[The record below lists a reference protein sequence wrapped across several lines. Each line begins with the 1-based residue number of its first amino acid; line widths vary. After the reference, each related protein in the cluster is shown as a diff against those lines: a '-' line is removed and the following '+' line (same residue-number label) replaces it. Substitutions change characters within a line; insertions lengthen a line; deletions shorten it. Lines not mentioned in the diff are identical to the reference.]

1 MTLSSTLSRIDTLLA
16 RWRAR
21 LPLSG
26 KDLAQLRA
34 HWEVVHTYNSNAIEG
49 NTLTLGETKAVLID
63 GITISG
69 KPLREILEATNHRE
83 AMRLLYRLAES
94 KAPMTE
100 AEILDLHRLILT
112 GIQAEDAGRYRRVP
126 VRVAG
131 SQHVFPN
138 PAKVPSLMAEF
149 VSAVAAWGDHPVLA
163 AARAHFKL
171 VAIHPFADGN
181 GRTARLLM
189 NLLLM
194 RHGYPPAYLKVERRG
209 LYYDALEE
217 SHTKG
222 TARFEE
228 FIANAVLES
237 LEETLAALGEEPPP
251 ENLTPPSPSPQWRR
265 GGAWSAGERLAHGPR
280 KSPKDYGFTKPLKPE
295 EEESELPALELL
307 ENLGWTFVPPAQLGS
322 EREGERDTILTGRL
336 ERALRRLNPWLSEE
350 NLRKAVRA
358 LTHVQAAG
366 LIEANEKIHRH
377 IVHTLSVE
385 QDTGDG
391 RGRIGRD
398 VRFIDFEHPENN
410 DFAVTRQF
418 EVIGTRKPARFDLV
432 CFVNGLPLAVIEC
445 KAATMGEKWFEQA
458 AGQLDRYQE
467 AGDAWYGQG
476 APRAFEA
483 VQVLAAVAGSSG
495 ARLGTVL
502 TPGRHFGEWREPW
515 PLSREEIE
523 DRLGRKA
530 TPQDILLASAFTPAA
545 LLDLVANFTVFEP
558 EGGRVVRKLARYQQF
573 IAVNKALARI
583 QGAPEPEKRGGIVWH
598 TQGSGKSLTMLWL
611 AVKLRRIEAL
621 QNPTLVV
628 VTDRTDLDT
637 QIHETFGRC
646 GFPNPVRAASVKNL
660 QELLRGGSGLTVMTT
675 IQKFQDAAGGR
686 QGALSEASNLFV
698 LVDEAHR
705 TQYKSLAANMRKA
718 LPNACFL
725 GFTGTPI
732 DKNDR
737 STPRVFG
744 PYIHTYPIQQAVA
757 DGATVPIYYE
767 SRLTELRVEG
777 ETLDA
782 VFERV
787 FQDRS
792 EEERG
797 AIKSRFATLEAIA
810 GAPKRIERICLDL
823 IGHFE
828 KHIHP
833 NGFKA
838 QVVAC
843 SRDAAA
849 AYLEML
855 EKLGAPPA
863 ALIMSSSHNDPERL
877 ARHKKTKTE
886 QKTLIERFKNRDD
899 PLSIL
904 VVCDMLLTGFDAP
917 VEQVMYLDAPL
928 REHGLLQ
935 AIARVNRRAEGKDG
949 VEKDYGLVVDYWG
962 VSQELQDALAIF
974 DPKDIQGTLTDIRD
988 ELPRLQQRHRRVMR
1002 FFEKIPRDDLEGCIR
1017 VLEPEDRRAEFEAE
1031 FRKFVQSLDMVLPDP
1046 EGLAYKADLHWLSK
1060 LRASAKARFRDPG
1073 MDLTGC
1079 GAKVKK
1085 LIEEHVTAEGV
1096 VQILEPV
1103 SIFSKR
1109 FDEEVAKLR
1118 SPEAKAS
1125 EMEHALRHEIS
1136 VQIDRDPVFYQR
1148 LSDRLKE
1155 LIRERREG
1163 RLKAVEELR
1172 RLEAIR
1178 EEMRGREGGK
1188 EPSGLS
1194 PDAAAFLG
1202 LLEESDRSGGNG
1214 DDAAETPAAYG
1225 AAAGRDEKP
1234 KLVKGILASLEELAV
1249 IDWTRKEDVQ
1259 REMRRQIKR
1268 HLRAAGY
1275 DETSLESL
1283 TTKMMDLA
1291 RARLAR

>member
-1 MTLSSTLSRIDTLLA
+1 MTLPTTLTRIDALLA

-21 LPLSG
+21 VPLSER
-26 KDLAQLRA
+26 DLAQLRA

-49 NTLTLGETKAVLID
+49 NTLTLGETKAVLLD

-69 KPLREILEATNHRE
+69 KPLREILEVTNHRE
-83 AMRLLYRLAES
+83 AMRLLYRFSES
-94 KAPMTE
+94 KTPVSE

-112 GIQAEDAGRYRRVP
+112 GIQADDAGRYRRTG

-138 PAKVPSLMAEF
+138 PAKVPALMEEF
-149 VSAVAAWGDHPVLA
+149 VSAVGAWDDHPVLV

-194 RHGYPPAYLKVERRG
+194 RGGCPPAYLKVERRG

-217 SHTKG
+217 GHTRG

-228 FIANAVLES
+228 FIANAVRES
-237 LEETLAALGEEPPP
+237 LEETLAALGEEPAEIVGAGLKPAP
-251 ENLTPPSPSPQWRR
+251 TGEIAATGRGYRR
-265 GGAWSAGERLAHGPR
+265 G
-280 KSPKDYGFTKPLKPE
+280 DYGFGKKLWPE
-295 EEESELPALELL
+295 EKESELPALELL
-307 ENLGWTFVPPAQLGS
+307 ENLGWTFVPAAELDG
-322 EREGERDTILTGRL
+322 EREGERDLILNARL

-350 NLRKAVRA
+350 NVRKAARA
-358 LTHVQAAG
+358 VTHVQATG

-377 IVHTLSVE
+377 LVHTLSVE

-398 VRFIDFEHPENN
+398 VRFIDFAQPESN
-410 DFAVTRQF
+410 DFVVTRQF
-418 EVIGTRKPARFDLV
+418 EVIGTRKLVRFDLV

-445 KAATMGEKWFEQA
+445 KAAGLGEKWFEQA
-458 AGQLDRYQE
+458 STQLDRYQE

-476 APRAFEA
+476 VPRAFEA
-483 VQVLAAVAGSSG
+483 VQVLAAVAGPTG

-515 PLSREEIE
+515 PLPRDQIE
-523 DRLGRKA
+523 DDLGRKA

-558 EGGRVVRKLARYQQF
+558 EGGRVIRKLARYQQF
-573 IAVNKALARI
+573 IAVNKALERI
-583 QGAPEPEKRGGIVWH
+583 HGAPEPEKRGGIVWH

-621 QNPTLVV
+621 QNPTLVI
-628 VTDRTDLDT
+628 VTDRTDLDA
-637 QIHETFGRC
+637 QIHETFDRC
-646 GFPNPVRAASVKNL
+646 GFPNPERAKSVKNL

-675 IQKFQDAAGGR
+675 IQKFQDVSGGR
-686 QGALSEASNLFV
+686 GESLSEEPNIFV

-737 STPRVFG
+737 STARVFG

-767 SRLTELRVEG
+767 SRLPELRVEG

-782 VFERV
+782 VFERI
-787 FQDRS
+787 FQDRN
-792 EEERG
+792 EDERA

-823 IGHFE
+823 IEHFE

-843 SRDAAA
+843 SRDAAVT
-849 AYLEML
+849 YLEAL
-855 EKLGAPPA
+855 EKLGAPQA
-863 ALIMSSSHNDPERL
+863 AIIMSSSHNDPERL
-877 ARHKKTKTE
+877 TRHKKTKTE
-886 QKTLIERFKNRDD
+886 QKVLIERFKNRDD

-962 VSQELQDALAIF
+962 ISQELQDALAIF

-1002 FFEKIPRDDLEGCIR
+1002 YFEKVPKDDLESCIR
-1017 VLEPEDRRAEFEAE
+1017 ALEPEDRRAEFEAE

-1046 EGLAYKADLHWLSK
+1046 EGLAYKADLHWLAK
-1060 LRASAKARFRDPG
+1060 LRAAARARFIDPR

-1085 LIEEHVTAEGV
+1085 LIEEYLRAEGIS
-1096 VQILEPV
+1096 QILEPV
-1103 SIFSKR
+1103 DIFSKR

-1118 SPEAKAS
+1118 SPDAKAS
-1125 EMEHALRHEIS
+1125 RMEHAIRHEIN
-1136 VQIDRDPVFYQR
+1136 VQIERDPIFYQR
-1148 LSDRLKE
+1148 LSDRLEE

-1163 RLKAVEELR
+1163 RLKAAEELR
-1172 RLEAIR
+1172 RLETIR
-1178 EEMRGREGGK
+1178 EKMRGREKGEGK
-1188 EPSGLS
+1188 AGLS
-1194 PDAAAFLG
+1194 PDAAAFLD
-1202 LLEESDRSGGNG
+1202 LLKTTERDESDGG
-1214 DDAAETPAAYG
+1214 DEIAEEPAAYG
-1225 AAAGRDEKP
+1225 AVSGPDGQV
-1234 KLVKGILASLEELAV
+1234 KLVKEILGSLELLAV
-1249 IDWTRKEDVQ
+1249 IDWTQKEDVQ
-1259 REMRRQIKR
+1259 REMRRRIKR

-1275 DETSLESL
+1275 DGMPLENL

-1291 RARLAR
+1291 RVRLAR